1 MSAVYTILLLIPI
14 AVSTAVLFHLRGIS
28 RRLDAQAARAAA
40 AAAAP
45 VPVDEAAIRRA
56 VAEALA
62 ADREREITEARA
74 FWAEQEARAAEDE
87 PLFDSPFAGVF
98 GSSEEWPLFFPARPA
113 RRTPP
118 TTPGPWTRSSA
129 RRCAPRW
136 RT

>member
-1 MSAVYTILLLIPI
+1 MSAVYTILLLILI
-14 AVSTAVLFHLRGIS
+14 TVSTAVLLHLRGLS
-28 RRLDAQAARAAA
+28 RRLDAQAAAQ
-40 AAAAP
+40 AAP
-45 VPVDEAAIRRA
+45 VPVDEAAIRQA

-74 FWAEQEARAAEDE
+74 FWAEQEARAAEDA
-87 PLFDSPFAGVF
+87 PLFDSPFTGVF
-98 GSSEEWPLFFPARPA
+98 ASTDEWPLFFPAPPA

-118 TTPGPWTRSSA
+118 TTPAPWTRSSA